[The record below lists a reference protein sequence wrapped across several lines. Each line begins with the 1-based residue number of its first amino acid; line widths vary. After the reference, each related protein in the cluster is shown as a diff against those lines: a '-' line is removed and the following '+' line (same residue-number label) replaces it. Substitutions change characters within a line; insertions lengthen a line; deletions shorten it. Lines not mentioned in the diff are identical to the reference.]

1 MAQQERHPEKQTPG
15 TRQPPLPRGV
25 LFWWLVSLA
34 VLIWYVAGM
43 WPRSQTKA
51 RIPYSFFLAEVQDH
65 NVSRVR
71 ITADVIEGEF
81 VKQIIWP
88 PEASPTEP
96 SSKAAP
102 PPSQSPPGM
111 SGSAEEQSTTAY
123 SEFTTTFPATVGDP
137 GLVPLLVAH
146 HVVVEASSSSI
157 PWFIEILVTW
167 GPLVLLFGF
176 FWWLS
181 NRAVRHQAGMFGFGR
196 MTARRYSSEQP
207 KVTFN
212 DVAGA
217 DEAKAELQE
226 EVDFLRHPQKYHDI
240 GARIPRGVLL
250 VGAPG
255 TGKTLMARAV
265 AGEAGVPFFSLNA
278 SEFIEMFVGVGASR
292 VRDLFR
298 QAKEAAP
305 AIVFIDELDAVG
317 RRRGAGLGATNDER
331 EQTLNQ
337 LLGELD
343 GFDQRS
349 EVIIL
354 SATNR
359 PDVLDPALLR
369 PGRFDRQ
376 VVIGLPDRKGRE
388 GILRI
393 HTRKLRLST
402 DVDLA
407 ALAASTIGMSGAD
420 LANFCNEAAL
430 AAARHNRQS
439 VTMADFEES
448 EDKVRMGAAH
458 QQLMNPGERRVVAYH
473 ECGHAVVAW
482 MTPAAD
488 PVHKVTIVPHGQAL
502 GMTEQV
508 PGEERHN
515 LSFSYLRARLA
526 VMLGGRTAEE
536 IVFGE
541 ATTGAENDLVEATR
555 LARRMV
561 TRWGM
566 SKLGLVA
573 FKADEQQPFLGYEIA
588 QGRDY
593 SEATAARIDQEV
605 SGLLQEI
612 HDSVRRRLIDS
623 RDKLNRLVDALLREE
638 TVNADELNRILG
650 PRADSGSEQ
659 TGAIAANSQK

>member
-1 MAQQERHPEKQTPG
+1 MAQREAGPEKRIAKKGPQV
-15 TRQPPLPRGV
+15 PRSV
-25 LFWWLVSLA
+25 LFWWLMSLA
-34 VLIWYVAGM
+34 VLLWYMTGL
-43 WPRSQTKA
+43 WPPSQPKA
-51 RIPYSFFLAEVQDH
+51 RIAYSAFLAQVSEG
-65 NVSRVR
+65 NVTLVHIAGDAIDGAFAKPLVWPQAGGIGELSSKPPPPAASPQPTSAKAASSPPMAYR
-71 ITADVIEGEF
+71 EF
-81 VKQIIWP
+81 V
-88 PEASPTEP
+88 
-96 SSKAAP
+96 
-102 PPSQSPPGM
+102 
-111 SGSAEEQSTTAY
+111 
-123 SEFTTTFPATVGDP
+123 TTFPAAIGDH
-137 GLVPLLVAH
+137 GLMPLLIEH
-146 HVVVEASSSSI
+146 HVVVEVSSSSM
-157 PWFIEILVTW
+157 PWFVEMLVEW
-167 GPLVLLFGF
+167 GPLILLFGF
-176 FWWLS
+176 FWWMS
-181 NRAVRHQAGMFGFGR
+181 NRAVRSQSGLFGFGR
-196 MTARRYSSEQP
+196 MRAQRYNTDQP

-226 EVDFLRHPQKYHDI
+226 EVDFLRHPQKYHDL
-240 GARIPRGVLL
+240 GARIPKGVLL

-265 AGEAGVPFFSLNA
+265 AGEAGVPFFSINA
-278 SEFIEMFVGVGASR
+278 SEFVEMFVGVGASR

-298 QAKEAAP
+298 QAEEEAP

-317 RRRGAGLGATNDER
+317 RRRGAGLGAMNDER

-343 GFDQRS
+343 GFDERF

-354 SATNR
+354 AATNR

-376 VVIGLPDRKGRE
+376 VVVALPDRKGRE

-393 HTRKLRLST
+393 HTRKLRLSAEV
-402 DVDLA
+402 DVATLA
-407 ALAASTIGMSGAD
+407 RSTIGMSGAD
-420 LANFCNEAAL
+420 LANLCNEAAL
-430 AAARHNRQS
+430 TAARHGRPAII
-439 VTMADFEES
+439 MADFEES

-458 QQLMNPGERRVVAYH
+458 QQLMNPSERRVIAYH

-482 MTPAAD
+482 LTPAAD

-502 GMTEQV
+502 GMTEQI
-508 PGEERHN
+508 PGEDQHN
-515 LSFSYLRARLA
+515 LSLSYLKARLA

-536 IVFGE
+536 IVFSE
-541 ATTGAENDLVEATR
+541 VTTGAENDLVEATR

-573 FKADEQQPFLGYEIA
+573 FKTDEQQPFLGYEIS

-605 SGLLQEI
+605 LGLLQET
-612 HDSVRRRLIDS
+612 HDRVRRCLTDS
-623 RDKLNRLVDALLREE
+623 RERLDRLAEALLREE
-638 TVNADELNRILG
+638 TVGSDELSRILG
-650 PRADSGSEQ
+650 PRLESGSEEI
-659 TGAIAANSQK
+659 GKIVAGSRK

>member
-1 MAQQERHPEKQTPG
+1 MAQQEAKPEKRMTGPQ
-15 TRQPPLPRGV
+15 QPPVPRGV
-25 LFWWLVSLA
+25 LFWWLISLA
-34 VLIWYVAGM
+34 LLIWYVTGL
-43 WPRSQTKA
+43 WPRSQPKA
-51 RIPYSFFLAEVQDH
+51 AIPYSLFLAQVREN
-65 NVSRVR
+65 NVSRVH
-71 ITADVIEGEF
+71 IAADVIEGKF
-81 VKQIIWP
+81 VKQLVWP
-88 PEASPTEP
+88 QPESPTAP
-96 SSKAAP
+96 SSKPTQPPAA
-102 PPSQSPPGM
+102 SPPGM
-111 SGSAEEQSTTAY
+111 IPAVPAVTAY
-123 SEFTTTFPATVGDP
+123 SEFSTTFPATVGDP
-137 GLVPLLVAH
+137 GMMPLLIEH
-146 HVVVEASSSSI
+146 HVVVDVSSSST
-157 PWFIEILVTW
+157 PWFIELLFTW

-176 FWWLS
+176 FWWMS
-181 NRAVRHQAGMFGFGR
+181 NRAARSQSGMFGFGR
-196 MTARRYSSEQP
+196 TRAKRYSSEQP

-226 EVDFLRHPQKYHDI
+226 EVDFLKHPQKYHDL
-240 GARIPRGVLL
+240 GARIPKGVLL

-278 SEFIEMFVGVGASR
+278 AEFIEMFVGVGASR
-292 VRDLFR
+292 VRDLFQ
-298 QAKEAAP
+298 QAKAAAP

-317 RRRGAGLGATNDER
+317 RRRGAGLGTVNDER

-343 GFDQRS
+343 GFDERL

-354 SATNR
+354 AATNR

-376 VVIGLPDRKGRE
+376 VVIGLPDKIGRE

-393 HTRKLRLST
+393 HTGRLRLSG
-402 DVDLA
+402 DVDLPT
-407 ALAASTIGMSGAD
+407 LARSTIGMSGAD
-420 LANFCNEAAL
+420 LANLCNEAAL
-430 AAARHNRQS
+430 TAARHDHHT

-448 EDKVRMGAAH
+448 QDKVRIGAAH
-458 QQLMNPGERRVVAYH
+458 PQLMNPGERRVIAYH

-482 MTPAAD
+482 LTPAAD

-508 PGEERHN
+508 PGEDRHN
-515 LSFSYLRARLA
+515 LSLSYLKARLA

-536 IVFGE
+536 IVFDE
-541 ATTGAENDLVEATR
+541 VTTGAENDLVEATR

-573 FKADEQQPFLGYEIA
+573 FKTDEQQPFLGYEIS

-605 SGLLQEI
+605 SRLLQET
-612 HDSVRRRLIDS
+612 HDAVRRCLTGSRERLD
-623 RDKLNRLVDALLREE
+623 RLVDALLQEE
-638 TVNADELNRILG
+638 TVSSDQLVRILG
-650 PRADSGSEQ
+650 PRVESGFEQ
-659 TGAIAANSQK
+659 TDGAIAGSRK